1 MAVYTNVSPNELGS
15 FIAEYDVGDVV
26 SFDGIAEGTENSN
39 YLVFTSKGKF
49 ILTPVRSVLIF
60 T

>member
-49 ILTPVRSVLIF
+49 ILTLYEKG
-60 T
+60 